1 MLRTIH
7 TLKCKK
13 KKKKKKVNDKSGMT
27 SLSFEKSKKKKKI
40 PYGRNVF
47 IGILKSR
54 GRARGVERGQLPL
67 LTSPKPTPP

>member
-7 TLKCKK
+7 TLKC

-27 SLSFEKSKKKKKI
+27 SLSFEKSRKKKN

-47 IGILKSR
+47 IGILKSK
-54 GRARGVERGQLPL
+54 GRVRGVERGQLPP

>member
-7 TLKCKK
+7 TLKC
-13 KKKKKKVNDKSGMT
+13 KKKKKVNDKSGMT
-27 SLSFEKSKKKKKI
+27 SLSFEKSKKKN

-47 IGILKSR
+47 IVILKSR
-54 GRARGVERGQLPL
+54 GGARGVEMGQLPL